1 MLAPVA
7 VTALESQTWRRRA
20 FVAAAIFAASVAY
33 VLFHSPFEVGDTLN
47 TLLRLDVSSLGDIFR
62 SDMATSGFVRPMTVV
77 TSKVIFET
85 AQHLHVDL
93 FAAYRTFHLACVTII
108 LLGVVA
114 SLEVTSFDTCA
125 LAVLALAMVIGND
138 AFRQAVAETELN
150 MKLIMVTSCVGA
162 LLLTSRRRRWWTDI
176 AAIVLAT
183 YAMFANELG
192 LLVAV
197 ILIAGY
203 VVGFRAVSRYGV
215 AVVSALLLLYI
226 YLRFFKLNAGLPEL
240 AERSSGFGFS
250 IRSPQELQAIFG
262 ANHLPFYAYNIA
274 ASAMSVLFA
283 EPSNGV
289 FVLVRGVMDHK
300 ATTGMIVATIASTAA
315 TIVLVTYVV
324 RRWRAWL
331 ALDLTHEDR
340 LFVVAMALIAANAV
354 ISFPYLKN
362 VTMVPAATFFA
373 VASFVALKHLV
384 TGIDVRRLPIGS
396 AAAMLVLVAAL
407 SAGWA
412 LRGFSFYVNMRTQ
425 AYKSQADW
433 VSLDDFGR
441 RGQLELQD
449 ERQRGF
455 VEHIRQQMIDMP
467 VPHVYRDPRWFQD
480 LFTTP

>member
-1 MLAPVA
+1 M
-7 VTALESQTWRRRA
+7 WRRRA
-20 FVAAAIFAASVAY
+20 FAAAAIFSASIAY

-47 TLLRLDVSSLGDIFR
+47 TLLRLDVSNFFDILR
-62 SDMATSGFVRPMTVV
+62 SDSLTSGFVRPMTVP
-77 TSKVIFET
+77 TSKLVFET

-93 FAAYRTFHLACVTII
+93 FAAYRTFNLACVAMI
-108 LLGVVA
+108 LCGVVGV
-114 SLEVTSFDTCA
+114 LEVTSFETWA
-125 LAVLALAMVIGND
+125 LAVLALAVVIGND

-162 LLLTSRRRRWWTDI
+162 LLLTSGRRHAWTDP

-192 LLVAV
+192 LLVTV
-197 ILIAGY
+197 VLIAGY
-203 VVGFRAVSRYGV
+203 VAGFRAVSRSGV
-215 AVVSALLLLYI
+215 AAVSALLLLYI

-240 AERSSGFGFS
+240 SERSSGFGFS
-250 IRSPQELQAIFG
+250 IRSPQELQAMFG
-262 ANHLPFYAYNIA
+262 TNRLPFYAYNIV
-274 ASAMSVLFA
+274 SSVMSVLFA
-283 EPSNGV
+283 EPTNGV
-289 FVLVRGVMDHK
+289 FLLVNELLRHK
-300 ATTGMIVATIASTAA
+300 ATTGMIVATVASTAA
-315 TIVLVTYVV
+315 TVANVIYAA
-324 RRWRAWL
+324 RRCRAWL
-331 ALDLTHEDR
+331 ALDLTREDR
-340 LFVVAMALIAANAV
+340 LFLVAVALIAANAV

-373 VASFVALKHLV
+373 VATFVAVKHLV
-384 TGIDVRRLPIGS
+384 TAIDWRRANIGS
-396 AAAMLVLVAAL
+396 AAAMLMLIAAL

-425 AYKSQADW
+425 AYKAQADW
-433 VSLDDFGR
+433 VSLDDFSR

-455 VEHIRQQMIDMP
+455 VERLRQQMIDMP